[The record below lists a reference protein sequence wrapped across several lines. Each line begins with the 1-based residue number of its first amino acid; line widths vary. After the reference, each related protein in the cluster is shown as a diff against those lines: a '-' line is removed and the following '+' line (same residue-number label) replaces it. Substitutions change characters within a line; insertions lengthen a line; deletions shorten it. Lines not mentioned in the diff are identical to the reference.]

1 MSTVLVSTRVSRLNP
16 GAAFAASLPELISWR
31 IPAAP
36 WRLMRFWA
44 ARRRQRS
51 ALRELAEIEY
61 LLVDIG
67 VTRAQAL
74 REAAKLFW

>member
-1 MSTVLVSTRVSRLNP
+1 MSTVLGSTLVDRRNP
-16 GAAFAASLPELISWR
+16 AAAFAGSLSELISWR
-31 IPAAP
+31 MLVAP
-36 WRLMRFWA
+36 WRLMRLWA

-51 ALRELAEIEY
+51 ALRELAEVEY